1 MESLRKQQNDFD
13 VFKGAP
19 GHNNADSDV
28 DSDELNH
35 AYSAQESD
43 DLDCR
48 ADREIHDD
56 QWSVASSS
64 AACES
69 LTDAA
74 SVLGDVEPYDFDKL
88 PAHHCAYCGV
98 HSPQTVVKCLHKD
111 CNKWFCNGNSTNPH
125 SSSHIIMH
133 LVKSKHKEIALH
145 PDSDLRDA
153 NLECHACK
161 STNIF
166 LLGFMP
172 AKTEAVVILLCR
184 EPCLR

>member
-1 MESLRKQQNDFD
+1 MESRNKKTDFD
-13 VFKGAP
+13 VFGGA
-19 GHNNADSDV
+19 AQDSDEI
-28 DSDELNH
+28 DSDELNPV
-35 AYSAQESD
+35 SDDD
-43 DLDCR
+43 DLDGR

-56 QWSVASSS
+56 QMSVASSS
-64 AACES
+64 AMES
-69 LTDAA
+69 LTDT
-74 SVLGDVEPYDFDKL
+74 SMIDVQPYDFDKL
-88 PAHHCAYCGV
+88 PVHHCAYCGI

-111 CNKWFCNGNSTNPH
+111 CQKWFCNGNSTNPQ

-145 PDSDLRDA
+145 PDSELKDA